1 MPTPQE
7 LLGILIVIVVIWFVL
22 KMAKVAIKLILLI
35 MAAVLIVGA
44 LYYVF
49 VR

>member
-1 MPTPQE
+1 MPGIQE
-7 LLGILIVIVVIWFVL
+7 LLGVLIVIFVIWFVL
-22 KMAKVAIKLILLI
+22 KMARVAIRMILFVIAL
-35 MAAVLIVGA
+35 VLLVGA